1 MNKKYIRLFML
12 VLAIAVT
19 AVAAL
24 SCSQEL
30 SAKLT
35 RVTVELCISAEKPAP
50 VSTQTEAVRIE
61 SKLDAAVKTVANLL
75 CDCSACNEK
84 QQDINIGIKPVAF
97 APLIYFNDEDAV
109 PG

>member
-1 MNKKYIRLFML
+1 MKKKYIRLFVL

-30 SAKLT
+30 TSKPT
-35 RVTVELCISAEKPAP
+35 HVSVELCISAEKPAP
-50 VSTQTEAVRIE
+50 VSTQTEAVRAE
-61 SKLDAAVKTVANLL
+61 SKLDAAVKTVTNQLF
-75 CDCSACNEK
+75 DCCACNEK
-84 QQDINIGIKPVAF
+84 QRDINLSIKPVAF
-97 APLIYFNDEDAV
+97 APLIYFNEDDAV